1 MSDSKLYINIK
12 NINIPYSLSES
23 SKTKHIRLVI
33 DMNGL
38 RVVKPSKA
46 RMEDVESFIKAKSG
60 WIYKHHMRFSS
71 IAVDKSCRKWENGET
86 LLLTGESYDVYVE
99 YVKGCGITVMFNGK
113 GFCIEVGEDIPQDE
127 KKALIEE
134 KIKAWYK
141 KAAYGVIKGRL
152 EHFCKITG
160 LKFNVFR
167 IKDQK
172 TRWGSCSRKGNLN
185 FNWRLVMA
193 PLWVVDYVIVHEL
206 CHLEFLN
213 HSKDFWDMVGSFMPG
228 YKKAVEWLKK
238 NGRTLNI

>member
-12 NINIPYSLSES
+12 NITIPYSLSES

-33 DMNGL
+33 DMSGL
-38 RVVKPSKA
+38 RVVKPMKA
-46 RMEDVESFIKAKSG
+46 RMEDVESFLMAKSG

-71 IAVDKSCRKWENGET
+71 INADKVKRKWENGET
-86 LLLTGESYDVYVE
+86 LLLTGESYGIHVE
-99 YVKGCGITVMFNGK
+99 QVKRRGITVRFNGK
-113 GFCIEVGEDIPQDE
+113 GFCFDVGEGIPEDE
-127 KKALIEE
+127 KKALIEDAV
-134 KIKAWYK
+134 KAWYK

-193 PLWVVDYVIVHEL
+193 PLRVIDYVVIHEL
-206 CHLEFLN
+206 CHLEFLD
-213 HSKDFWDMVGSFMPG
+213 HSKNFWDMVNSFMPG
-228 YKKAVEWLKK
+228 YKKATEWLKK
-238 NGRTLNI
+238 NGRSLNI